1 MQACFLTCRMGCH
14 GVNSRATG
22 PTVPSSLW
30 SVLGGSVGPP
40 GGAGTGFSSVA
51 GPGLGSTGGRFW
63 EHTLLFALSA
73 QLLELNRRTLGI
85 LLLPPVSGGCAL
97 MSPSPRL
104 CFQVSR
110 LPSVCVKSPPQGH
123 LYWRGRSSWMGT
135 SQGTYPHPAC
145 YQVRRRASPQA
156 PGRTWYLRLQSYA
169 HHGCLP
175 DVNPTCKLNAIF
187 SKVQMSRWYLELG
200 LCGCLSCKSKWC
212 GVLTTS
218 GAVALKVE
226 CEGPPC
232 ATPCHPR
239 CRC

>member
-110 LPSVCVKSPPQGH
+110 LPSVCVKSPPTRAPVLAWKVLLDGDISGYLPPSCLLPSQEKGESTGSRQNLVPSPSVICPSWLSTRCKPH
-123 LYWRGRSSWMGT
+123 LQT
-135 SQGTYPHPAC
+135 
-145 YQVRRRASPQA
+145 
-156 PGRTWYLRLQSYA
+156 
-169 HHGCLP
+169 
-175 DVNPTCKLNAIF
+175 
-187 SKVQMSRWYLELG
+187 
-200 LCGCLSCKSKWC
+200 
-212 GVLTTS
+212 
-218 GAVALKVE
+218 
-226 CEGPPC
+226 
-232 ATPCHPR
+232 
-239 CRC
+239 